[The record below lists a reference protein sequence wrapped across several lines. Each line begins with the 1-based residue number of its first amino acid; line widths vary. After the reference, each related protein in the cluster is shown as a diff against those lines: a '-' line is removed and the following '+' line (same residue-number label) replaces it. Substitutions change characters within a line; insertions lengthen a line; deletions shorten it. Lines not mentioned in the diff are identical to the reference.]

1 MRAGYARRGE
11 VAVVELA
18 GVCGLARLP
27 GGRPAPLTAS
37 SFGAGEVLR
46 AALEAGARR
55 IVLGVGGS
63 ASTDGGAGLLQA
75 LGARVLDTS
84 GEPVRPAGAGWR
96 ALRDVAALDLT
107 GLHPA
112 LYPAART
119 AEIILAADVD
129 NPLTGPDGAAE
140 VYGPQKGASPA
151 EVAALAAGLRRWAAV
166 VAAAVGR
173 DWSQAPG
180 AGAAG
185 GVGFAALAVLGATR
199 RPGIELVLDL
209 AGFETALDGADL
221 VITGEGSLDAQSLAG
236 KTPVG
241 VARAAARRGIAV
253 VAVAGR
259 STLREAELAAAGIAA
274 VYPLSDLE
282 PDLERCRAEAARLLR
297 RTGQMIA
304 RDRLAEGE
312 KAGPGHE
319 RTRRRGR
326 TVTGM
331 NSEDK
336 QAWPDLAG
344 RALGGSVIYANDE
357 LFAERE
363 NLIKPEEPVFRPHT
377 FGHKGQIMDGWETR
391 RRREPGSDAAIVRL
405 GCGGV
410 VRRVVVDTSYF
421 TGNYPPEVSV
431 EACGAEGYPSP
442 ADLAEAAWTTL
453 VPRSP
458 VAGDA
463 RNEFEVEPGQRATHV
478 RLTMFPD
485 GGVARLR
492 VYGEPVPDPRLLPA
506 TIDLAALE
514 NGAVVTGC
522 SNMFYSSPAN
532 LLLPGQARVMGDG
545 WETSRRRDQANDWV
559 EVRLACAGSVEVVE
573 LDTSHFVGN
582 APGWATLSGDGPGDG
597 TALLPRTALQPDTR
611 HRFAVPGGPVTGQ
624 VRLDIYPDGGMARL
638 RVLGRPTAAAREA
651 LAERFLR
658 LLPEPQLAGL
668 LRAAGLPPAEAA
680 RRAEAPAGLDAW
692 TACRRRP
699 GSCSGSQLSTLRQ
712 SISVIEIHRG
722 S

>member
-1 MRAGYARRGE
+1 
-11 VAVVELA
+11 
-18 GVCGLARLP
+18 
-27 GGRPAPLTAS
+27 
-37 SFGAGEVLR
+37 
-46 AALEAGARR
+46 
-55 IVLGVGGS
+55 
-63 ASTDGGAGLLQA
+63 
-75 LGARVLDTS
+75 
-84 GEPVRPAGAGWR
+84 
-96 ALRDVAALDLT
+96 
-107 GLHPA
+107 
-112 LYPAART
+112 
-119 AEIILAADVD
+119 
-129 NPLTGPDGAAE
+129 
-140 VYGPQKGASPA
+140 
-151 EVAALAAGLRRWAAV
+151 
-166 VAAAVGR
+166 
-173 DWSQAPG
+173 
-180 AGAAG
+180 
-185 GVGFAALAVLGATR
+185 
-199 RPGIELVLDL
+199 
-209 AGFETALDGADL
+209 
-221 VITGEGSLDAQSLAG
+221 
-236 KTPVG
+236 
-241 VARAAARRGIAV
+241 
-253 VAVAGR
+253 
-259 STLREAELAAAGIAA
+259 
-274 VYPLSDLE
+274 
-282 PDLERCRAEAARLLR
+282 
-297 RTGQMIA
+297 
-304 RDRLAEGE
+304 
-312 KAGPGHE
+312 
-319 RTRRRGR
+319 
-326 TVTGM
+326 M

-410 VRRVVVDTSYF
+410 VRKVVVDTSYF

-442 ADLAEAAWTTL
+442 AELAEASWTTL
-453 VPRSP
+453 VPRSA

-463 RNEFEVEPGQRATHV
+463 RNEFEVEPGRRATHV

-582 APGWATLSGDGPGDG
+582 APGWASLGSDSGD
-597 TALLPRTALQPDTR
+597 LLPRTALQPDTR

-638 RVLGRPTAAAREA
+638 RVTGKPTTQARAA

-658 LLPEPQLAGL
+658 VLPEPQLAGL
-668 LRAAGLPPAEAA
+668 LRAAGLPADEAA
-680 RRAEAPAGLDAW
+680 RRAGARTGLGALAALDGLPATTRELFHL
-692 TACRRRP
+692 
-699 GSCSGSQLSTLRQ
+699 QLS
-712 SISVIEIHRG
+712 I
-722 S
+722 

>member
-1 MRAGYARRGE
+1 
-11 VAVVELA
+11 
-18 GVCGLARLP
+18 
-27 GGRPAPLTAS
+27 
-37 SFGAGEVLR
+37 
-46 AALEAGARR
+46 
-55 IVLGVGGS
+55 
-63 ASTDGGAGLLQA
+63 
-75 LGARVLDTS
+75 
-84 GEPVRPAGAGWR
+84 
-96 ALRDVAALDLT
+96 
-107 GLHPA
+107 
-112 LYPAART
+112 
-119 AEIILAADVD
+119 
-129 NPLTGPDGAAE
+129 
-140 VYGPQKGASPA
+140 
-151 EVAALAAGLRRWAAV
+151 
-166 VAAAVGR
+166 
-173 DWSQAPG
+173 
-180 AGAAG
+180 
-185 GVGFAALAVLGATR
+185 
-199 RPGIELVLDL
+199 
-209 AGFETALDGADL
+209 
-221 VITGEGSLDAQSLAG
+221 
-236 KTPVG
+236 
-241 VARAAARRGIAV
+241 
-253 VAVAGR
+253 
-259 STLREAELAAAGIAA
+259 
-274 VYPLSDLE
+274 
-282 PDLERCRAEAARLLR
+282 
-297 RTGQMIA
+297 
-304 RDRLAEGE
+304 
-312 KAGPGHE
+312 
-319 RTRRRGR
+319 
-326 TVTGM
+326 M

-391 RRREPGSDAAIVRL
+391 RRREPGSDSAIIRL

-431 EACGAEGYPSP
+431 EACGADGYPSP
-442 ADLAEAAWTTL
+442 AELAEATWTTL
-453 VPRSP
+453 VPRSA

-463 RNEFEVEPGQRATHV
+463 RNEFEVEPGRRATHV

-522 SNMFYSSPAN
+522 SNMFYSSPSN

-582 APGWATLSGDGPGDG
+582 APGWASLGSDSGD
-597 TALLPRTALQPDTR
+597 LLPRTALQPDTR

-638 RVLGRPTAAAREA
+638 RVTGRPTAQARAA

-668 LRAAGLPPAEAA
+668 LRAAGLPADEAV
-680 RRAEAPAGLDAW
+680 RRAGAQTGPGALTALDGLPAATRELFHL
-692 TACRRRP
+692 
-699 GSCSGSQLSTLRQ
+699 QLST
-712 SISVIEIHRG
+712 
-722 S
+722 